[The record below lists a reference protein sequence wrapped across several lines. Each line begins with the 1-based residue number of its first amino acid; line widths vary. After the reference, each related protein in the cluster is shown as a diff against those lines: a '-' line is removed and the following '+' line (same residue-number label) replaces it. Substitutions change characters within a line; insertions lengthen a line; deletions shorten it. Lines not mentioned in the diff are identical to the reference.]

1 MIEKQSYQEP
11 FSEVDKRKDDEMEID
26 LMAIFYKIITV
37 RGVLCKA
44 AGVGV
49 IIAIVVALSIPKQY
63 TVKVTLS
70 PEMGN
75 AKGSNG
81 LAGLA
86 ASFLGDGALIGESTD
101 ALNASLS
108 ADIVSSTPFLLELL
122 EMEVSVSKKDDKM
135 TLGSYLD
142 EESSPWWDYLIG
154 FPGIVI
160 GGVKSLFGE
169 DTVPAS
175 GGRQGTIEL
184 TKEVNEKIN
193 FLKKKISASI
203 DKKTAITSI
212 TVTLQNPQVTAVIA
226 DSVVHKL
233 QEYIIGY
240 RTSKVKED
248 CAYLERLFKERQ
260 QEYYA
265 AQRKYA
271 DYVDAH
277 DNVVL
282 QSVRAEQERLQNDM
296 SLAYQIYSQ
305 VANQLQVSR
314 AKVQEEKPVFA
325 VVEPAVVP
333 LKPSGMGLKIY
344 ILLFVFLSVS
354 GTLVWVLFGKSLL
367 ASLRKELKNKEIEQ
381 DK

>member
-11 FSEVDKRKDDEMEID
+11 FSEVNKRKDDEMEID

-75 AKGSNG
+75 AKG
-81 LAGLA
+81 
-86 ASFLGDGALIGESTD
+86 STD

-212 TVTLQNPQVTAVIA
+212 TVTLQNPQITAVIA

-354 GTLVWVLFGKSLL
+354 GTLVWVFFGKSLL

>member
-70 PEMGN
+70 PEMGSS
-75 AKGSNG
+75 KSGNG

-86 ASFLGDGALIGESTD
+86 ASFLGSSATTGDVSD

-108 ADIVSSTPFLLELL
+108 SDIVSSTPFLLELL
-122 EMEVSVSKKDDKM
+122 EMKV
-135 TLGSYLD
+135 TLSDERTNVTLMDYLD
-142 EESSPWWDYLIG
+142 RQSSPWWIY
-154 FPGIVI
+154 VI
-160 GGVKSLFGE
+160 GLPGKVIGSVKSLFNSN
-169 DTVPAS
+169 DTDNSINNVKY
-175 GGRQGTIEL
+175 GTIEL
-184 TKEVNEKIN
+184 TKEEGIKISV
-193 FLKKKISASI
+193 LKKNIAASV
-203 DKKTAITSI
+203 DKKTAITSVS
-212 TVTLQNPQVTAVIA
+212 VTLQDPKVTAVVA

-240 RTSKVKED
+240 RISKAEED
-248 CAYLERLFKERQ
+248 CIYLEKLYKERQ
-260 QEYYA
+260 QEYYV
-265 AQRKYA
+265 AQKKYA
-271 DYVDAH
+271 DYVDTH
-277 DNVVL
+277 DNLIL

-296 SLAYQIYSQ
+296 SLAYQVYSQ
-305 VANQLQVSR
+305 VANQLQVAR

-325 VVEPAVVP
+325 VLEPAVVP
-333 LKPSGMGLKIY
+333 QQPSGMGKKVY
-344 ILLFVFLSVS
+344 ILLFIFLS
-354 GTLVWVLFGKSLL
+354 LVLTIAWELL
-367 ASLRKELKNKEIEQ
+367 VKDIYKKMKKELN
-381 DK
+381 